1 MPCIHHLPS
10 RTAMLLVSSA
20 VALPGPAPS
29 HSTPAR
35 WHRAGAASPGSST
48 AEPSGT
54 PRPSIAPLLHFSAH
68 TYLPAHASSSFAS
81 TRKGHTG
88 HAARGPFDS
97 RRSRPLRR
105 ARADSTPHT
114 CQAGASPSKRRRR
127 TNSTGLLNAPS
138 PQSTGQNLPRR
149 ANLLRRPPPVS
160 ATLDSPIKG
169 VPEPL

>member
-1 MPCIHHLPS
+1 
-10 RTAMLLVSSA
+10 MLLVSSA

-35 WHRAGAASPGSST
+35 WHRAGAASPSAST
-48 AEPSGT
+48 AGPSGHAT
-54 PRPSIAPLLHFSAH
+54 AIGRHSLPSSAP
-68 TYLPAHASSSFAS
+68 TYLSAHASLAL
-81 TRKGHTG
+81 TPPRKGHTG

-105 ARADSTPHT
+105 ARADSTSHT

-127 TNSTGLLNAPS
+127 ANSTGLVNAPS
-138 PQSTGQNLPRR
+138 PQTTGQNQPRR
-149 ANLLRRPPPVS
+149 PNLLRRTPPAS
-160 ATLDSPIKG
+160 AILDSPIKG